1 MSWPALPNP
10 GSRAMADNSV
20 ISFYKNLTPLR
31 KMLLGF
37 AVTVVLGGAFWYFVL
52 GPKIAKVEQLKK
64 DISQIEANIAA
75 YRIAAL
81 KLPAVEKEFEKNK
94 RIFLLA
100 SALLP
105 EDTQAL
111 ETLLASFEKLG
122 KDEGVDFLLFSPGNE
137 TQQDFYASRTVSLRI
152 QGQFHNVLRYL
163 DRLSHLDRLVTV
175 SKLVLQPQQ
184 KDDGVHIVADTSL
197 LVYRSLSEAEIK
209 AREEAKKGKKKK

>member
-1 MSWPALPNP
+1 
-10 GSRAMADNSV
+10 MADSSLVNL
-20 ISFYKNLTPLR
+20 YKDLTPLR
-31 KMLLGF
+31 KVLLGT
-37 AVTVVLGGAFWYFVL
+37 AVTVLLGGAFWYFLL
-52 GPKIAKVEQLKK
+52 GPKLAKIDQLKK
-64 DISQIEANIAA
+64 EIAQIEANIAS

-81 KLPAVEKEFEKNK
+81 KLPVVEKEFEKNK

-100 SALLP
+100 TALIP

-137 TQQDFYASRTVSLRI
+137 TQQDFYASRVVSLRI
-152 QGQFHNVLRYL
+152 QGYFQNVVRYL

-175 SKLVLQPQQ
+175 SKVVLQPQQ
-184 KDDGVHIVADTSL
+184 EENGVRILADTSL

-209 AREEAKKGKKKK
+209 AREEAKKRKKKKK